1 MKRLRYEI
9 QLIIAIQKE
18 KARTIGFIFVNDTN
32 LVARKLYYSINNIDG
47 IFEDIQ
53 WVIDTWEGYLAA
65 TRGVIRSKKL
75 FVYLVAFKF
84 KPLGEY
90 LF

>member
-53 WVIDTWEGYLAA
+53 
-65 TRGVIRSKKL
+65 
-75 FVYLVAFKF
+75 
-84 KPLGEY
+84 
-90 LF
+90 